1 LINQAIRT
9 GFGDWLSQFPS
20 PRRFG
25 FTRRDAMTCSEIR
38 LAEQAYAAGLRRGYV
53 LAFDQQ
59 QEPEH
64 GQSASV

>member
-1 LINQAIRT
+1 MADSVINQAIRT

-38 LAEQAYAAGLRRGYV
+38 LCEQAYSAGLRRGYV
-53 LAFDQQ
+53 LACDHA
-59 QEPEH
+59 EELKH
-64 GQSASV
+64 G